1 MLNQP
6 KFYWGTTRKA
16 IVAFGN
22 MFNNISIMRED
33 AKGNEKTVKVPVGYG
48 PKDKFL
54 ARIQEQPDLSAKTVA
69 IVVPRMAF
77 EMGGIQ
83 YDSSRKMNSNNRT
96 SASVNGTVIR
106 KFSPVPYNLS
116 VNLYIYTKSQDEGLQ
131 IIEQILPTFR
141 PSYALSMNAIPEFGL
156 EEDLHII
163 LDSVSMEDNYEG
175 DLMEKRSVIWT
186 LSFTMQLNF
195 HPRADDSQRG
205 LIKRTEVGIF
215 ADRLMHEKIE
225 EIATEV
231 TPFDSDPTDKYE
243 IVTTFEGLD

>member
-22 MFNNISIMRED
+22 LFNNISIMRED
-33 AKGNEKTVKVPVGYG
+33 SKGKEKTVKVPVGYG

-54 ARIQEQPDLSAKTVA
+54 ARIQEQPDLNQRTVA

-77 EMGGIQ
+77 EMGSLQ
-83 YDSSRKMNSNNRT
+83 YDSSRKLNSNNRT

-106 KFSPVPYNLS
+106 KYSPVPYNLN
-116 VNLYIYTKSQDEGLQ
+116 VNLYVYTKSQDEGLQ

-141 PSYALSMNAIPEFGL
+141 PSYALSMNSIPELGL
-156 EEDLHII
+156 QEDLHII

-175 DLMEKRSVIWT
+175 DLSEKRSVIWT

-195 HPRADDSQRG
+195 HPRADDTQHG

-215 ADRLMHEKIE
+215 SDRIMGKKIE
-225 EIATEV
+225 EIVSEV
-231 TPFDSDPTDKYE
+231 TPFDSDPTDKYQ